1 MWIDDN
7 VIRLSNVSSDVWNS
21 VLDSLR
27 RSGDVPSNAVDMY
40 FDGNLDFSGVENGCA
55 RLVARNELI
64 PSWIS
69 RFNRPLLSALQE
81 VLPEVS
87 TFKIDVSP
95 KGKVSPIP
103 VISSDALVSECSP
116 ARKSQNVRTSK
127 ARQAENAETLAS
139 LYPSY
144 SFENFVAGESSR
156 IALAMC
162 RGIAEKP
169 GECSMN
175 PLFLFG
181 GSGVGKTHLLQSIA
195 RYAITY
201 RTASRVVIRT
211 AERFLKDFMQTQVA
225 ASREEKSDALAKLRH
240 TYEDPEL
247 LLVDDIQFLAGKGR
261 GATEKAL
268 FDILQ
273 KRSMAKRPSVFC
285 ADRRPSEIPGLYE
298 GFLRFD
304 SNSVAVNAPDAVT
317 RVSILRKK
325 ANDLQIP
332 GEERERIFAW
342 VATRKRGNV
351 RELEGALTKLCACRD
366 LLGVNVTLDTFQEF
380 FEPVQAEPSERKA
393 ERSVLT
399 ISAIKDAVALAYGI
413 SVESFR
419 ANSRV
424 KSISLPRKVAMYLCR
439 ELTRESLS
447 NIGFHFGRDYSTV
460 IANIKSVERSMR
472 QDPDFASKVEKLRES
487 FAV

>member
-7 VIRLSNVSSDVWNS
+7 VIRLSNVSSDVWSS

-40 FDGNLDFSGVENGCA
+40 FDGNLDFSCVENGCA

-69 RFNRPLLSALQE
+69 RFNRPLLSALQD

-87 TFKIDVSP
+87 TFRIDVSP

-103 VISSDALVSECSP
+103 VISSDALVSEYP
-116 ARKSQNVRTSK
+116 PERKPRVSRAQK
-127 ARQAENAETLAS
+127 ARQAEDAETLAS

-144 SFENFVAGESSR
+144 SFESFVEGDSNR

-162 RGIAEKP
+162 RAIAEKP

-181 GSGVGKTHLLQSIA
+181 DSGVGKTHLLQSIG
-195 RYAITY
+195 RYAIAHH
-201 RTASRVVIRT
+201 TASRVVFRT
-211 AERFLKDFMQTQVA
+211 AERFLKDYMLTQTA
-225 ASREEKSDALAKLRH
+225 ATREEKSEALAKLRH

-247 LLVDDIQFLAGKGR
+247 LLVDDIQVLAGKGR

-268 FDILQ
+268 FDILR

-285 ADRRPSEIPGLYE
+285 ADRRPSEIPSLYE

-304 SNSVAVNAPDAVT
+304 SNSVAVNSPDIVT
-317 RVSILRKK
+317 RMEILRKK
-325 ANDLQIP
+325 AGTLQIP
-332 GEERERIFAW
+332 DDEREKIFGW

-351 RELEGALTKLCACRD
+351 REIEGTVTKLFACRE
-366 LLGVNVTLDTFQEF
+366 LLGVNLTFDTFQEF
-380 FEPVQAEPSERKA
+380 CEPVQAESSEKKA
-393 ERSVLT
+393 ERPVLT
-399 ISAIKDAVALAYGI
+399 IAAIKEAVALAYRI

-419 ANSRV
+419 SNSRV
-424 KSISLPRKVAMYLCR
+424 KSISLPRKIAMYLCR

-460 IANIKSVERSMR
+460 IANIKSVEREMR
-472 QDPDFASKVEKLRES
+472 QNPEFAGEVEKLRES
-487 FAV
+487 FAI